1 MIETGPSLFHTGRLD
16 MRIARLV
23 ALFTTLTASSTA
35 FAATVT
41 MTPEF
46 RARAQEVC
54 SGDVM
59 QFCPENMMD
68 EQATAA
74 CMKARHAELSPD
86 CRAIVEKGVAARK

>member
-1 MIETGPSLFHTGRLD
+1 MIETGPSLSRTGPLD

-23 ALFTTLTASSTA
+23 ALLTTLTVSSTA

-68 EQATAA
+68 DQATAA

-86 CRAIVEKGVAARK
+86 CRAIVEKGVAAKK

>member
-1 MIETGPSLFHTGRLD
+1 MIESGPSLSRTGRLD

-23 ALFTTLTASSTA
+23 VLFTTLTISPTA

-86 CRAIVEKGVAARK
+86 CRAIVEKGVVAKK

>member
-1 MIETGPSLFHTGRLD
+1 
-16 MRIARLV
+16 MRIAQLV
-23 ALFTTLTASSTA
+23 VLFTTLTVSSTA
-35 FAATVT
+35 FAAGVT

-46 RARAQEVC
+46 RARAQQVC

-86 CRAIVEKGVAARK
+86 CRAIVEKGVAAKR